1 MSDLKIAA
9 IARRSQ
15 PVAQDRLNILDRRE
29 ASFGVNGDQP
39 RPGFRIERM
48 IDLNLLLMILL
59 IGVPVLLSCILSA
72 GN

>member
-15 PVAQDRLNILDRRE
+15 PVAHDRLNILDRRD

-39 RPGFRIERM
+39 RSGFRIERM